1 MSIAE
6 QLTEL
11 NTIKTNLF
19 TAISEKGV
27 VIPEGSGLKDCPHM
41 VENIPYVNNG
51 WENSYAI
58 INGHKYPTIKK
69 GGVEWLAQNLDEVFD
84 GMTLTNET
92 SAYEPTWVYRAGA
105 ILTEY
110 TNGSIE
116 KLIGVTYKAG
126 SRDIITANVSS
137 DGWRIPSQTD
147 WQNLISLSEDSH
159 GLCHPLCMCDYG
171 LHEGTNTTGFS
182 IFTCNVDQGSDNG
195 KPTTSGYFI
204 TSNSSHGNDPAYMIT
219 CAFHNA
225 AFQGWYNNGSSPIW
239 YNAGQCRL
247 VRNY

>member
-6 QLTEL
+6 KLTEL

-69 GGVEWLAQNLDEVFD
+69 GGVEWLAQNLDEVFEGMELSDTFNQYTD
-84 GMTLTNET
+84 GGLQC
-92 SAYEPTWVYRAGA
+92 YRKGA
-105 ILTEY
+105 IITDY
-110 TNGSIE
+110 TSGSLD
-116 KLIGVTYKAG
+116 KLVGVGYRG
-126 SRDIITANVSS
+126 RCRSIITANVSN
-137 DGWRIPSQTD
+137 DGWRIPSKTD
-147 WQNLISLSEDSH
+147 FNNLFNSLNVSTD
-159 GLCHPLCMCDYG
+159 LCNPLWPCYYSQF
-171 LHEGTNTTGFS
+171 LGTNGTGFNLLPLS
-182 IFTCNVDQGSDNG
+182 DGFSDLGQPNNLSHLMTSASGDNENYMVWASFLNAEFSEFTGQ
-195 KPTTSGYFI
+195 
-204 TSNSSHGNDPAYMIT
+204 SSWNNI
-219 CAFHNA
+219 AF
-225 AFQGWYNNGSSPIW
+225 
-239 YNAGQCRL
+239 CRL